1 MVNSAQEYSN
11 EAHSAECV
19 MLKQTVHILTFVPE
33 EVNMGFKEDPIL

>member
-1 MVNSAQEYSN
+1 
-11 EAHSAECV
+11 